1 MKRQGVAPCLSWNG
15 NACYFFGAAVSDFIA
30 PVAGATGAAGVAD
43 VAAIAGAAGAAGV
56 AGAAAI
62 AGAAS
67 AFDFGGFA
75 TGGGLAPNAEC
86 DDAEAFCIDF

>member
-1 MKRQGVAPCLSWNG
+1 MKKAGRRALPSWNG

-30 PVAGATGAAGVAD
+30 PVAGA
-43 VAAIAGAAGAAGV
+43 AGAAGV

-67 AFDFGGFA
+67 AFDFDVFA
-75 TGGGLAPNAEC
+75 AGGGLAPNAEC
-86 DDAEAFCIDF
+86 DDDEACCIDF

>member
-30 PVAGATGAAGVAD
+30 PVAGAVGVAGA
-43 VAAIAGAAGAAGV
+43 AAIAGAAGAAGV
-56 AGAAAI
+56 AGATAI